1 MKRSC
6 RIFSIILGLLL
17 CVSLLTGCSTNKDPN
32 APKHTRDNGRK
43 LTIYCTE
50 TNPYQKRLVDTYN
63 TQVDEKDQIEIQS
76 YGAASDISNPDFEN
90 SQTQLTTDILS
101 GGGPDLFLIDPYNF
115 YSSLQ
120 NVLSNG
126 AFQNLD
132 YYFNKYPMDWGQ
144 YNSSIM
150 EYGIYQG
157 KRYLI
162 PYMYGVAAYI
172 TTEETLNQYGI
183 PKDISIVHNRLGEL
197 LPYQEKLELEN
208 KKLFNLPP
216 AMEFCANDFIDFENR
231 THSYNSEEFKQ
242 IAEVYKQLNLQQ
254 SPSSND
260 YIFNYI
266 LGLGYPEYIC
276 NVISDTKSLTSEKDH
291 ILLYAEK
298 KEDSGGYLAQPYGSL
313 AINANSPN
321 GERAFKFIQWV
332 LSETT
337 QADRFKV
344 NYTPVHSQ
352 ALQTRIQASA
362 PLGSQAQQ
370 SITQYQELLNSDFD
384 IQTYLDGKFS
394 NEIFM
399 PLWQEYLND
408 KITVEEFSRQLSDKT
423 DIYLQEL

>member
-6 RIFSIILGLLL
+6 RIFSMILGLLL
-17 CVSLLTGCSTNKDPN
+17 CVSLLTGCNTNKDPN
-32 APKHTRDNGRK
+32 TPKHTRDNGRK
-43 LTIYCTE
+43 LTIYCRE
-50 TNPYQKRLVDTYN
+50 DDPYQKRLIDNYN
-63 TQVDEKDQIEIQS
+63 AQADEKDQIIIQS

-101 GGGPDLFLIDPYNF
+101 GGGPDLFLIDPQNF

-120 NVLSNG
+120 SVLSNG

-132 YYFNKYPMDWGQ
+132 YYFNKYPMDWAQ

-162 PYMYGVAAYI
+162 PYMYGVEVYV

-183 PKDISIVHNRLGEL
+183 PKDISFAHNRLKEL
-197 LPYQEKLELEN
+197 LSYQSNLQTVEKR
-208 KKLFNLPP
+208 LFNVAP

-254 SPSSND
+254 SSSSDD
-260 YIFNYI
+260 YIFHYMT
-266 LGLGYPEYIC
+266 GQESPEIIC
-276 NVISDTKSLTSEKDH
+276 DTFANTKLLLSENDH
-291 ILLYAEK
+291 TLLYGEK

-344 NYTPVHSQ
+344 NFVPVHNQ
-352 ALQTRIQASA
+352 ALQTRIQAA
-362 PLGSQAQQ
+362 TPLGSQAQEG
-370 SITQYQELLNSDFD
+370 IAQYQNMLSDNLE
-384 IQTYLDGKFS
+384 IQAFLDGKFS
-394 NEIFM
+394 NEIFW

-408 KITVEEFSRQLSDKT
+408 KITVEEFSKQLSDKT

>member
-17 CVSLLTGCSTNKDPN
+17 CVSLLAGCSVNKDPN
-32 APKHTRDNGRK
+32 TPKHTRDNGRK
-43 LTIYCTE
+43 LTIYCRE
-50 TNPYQKRLVDTYN
+50 EDPYQKRLIDNYN
-63 TQVDEKDQIEIQS
+63 AQADEKDQIIIQS
-76 YGAASDISNPDFEN
+76 YGSAGDILSEDAEN
-90 SQTQLTTDILS
+90 AQTQLATEILS
-101 GGGPDLFLIDPYNF
+101 GGGPDLFLIDPYNML
-115 YSSLQ
+115 YNLQ
-120 NVLSNG
+120 NIISNG

-162 PYMYGVAAYI
+162 PYMYETEIYI
-172 TTEETLNQYGI
+172 STEETLEKYGI
-183 PKDISIVHNRLGEL
+183 PKDISFAHNRLNEL
-197 LPYQEKLELEN
+197 LPYQKKLELEK
-208 KKLFNLPP
+208 KKLFSSSPSI
-216 AMEFCANDFIDFENR
+216 EFCANDFIDFENR

-242 IAEVYKQLNLQQ
+242 IAEVYKEFTKTQGQTADFVFQYLIGQ
-254 SPSSND
+254 
-260 YIFNYI
+260 
-266 LGLGYPEYIC
+266 GTPE
-276 NVISDTKSLTSEKDH
+276 SLSGIAANNK
-291 ILLYAEK
+291 ILLSENDRVLLYEEK
-298 KEDSGGYLAQPYGSL
+298 KEDSSGCIVQPYGSL

-337 QADRFKV
+337 QADQFKV
-344 NYTPVHSQ
+344 HFTPVHKQ
-352 ALQTRIQASA
+352 ALQTRIQAA
-362 PLGSQAQQ
+362 TPLGSQAQEG
-370 SITQYQELLNSDFD
+370 IAQYQELLNSDFD
-384 IQTYLDGKFS
+384 IQTFLDGKFS

>member
-6 RIFSIILGLLL
+6 RILSIILGLLL
-17 CVSLLTGCSTNKDPN
+17 CISLLTGCSTNKDPN

-50 TNPYQKRLVDTYN
+50 DDPYQKRLIDNYN
-63 TQVDEKDQIEIQS
+63 AQADEKDQIEIQS
-76 YGAASDISNPDFEN
+76 YGAASDILNSDFEN

-101 GGGPDLFLIDPYNF
+101 GGGPDLFLIDPFNF
-115 YSSLQ
+115 YFSLQ
-120 NVLSNG
+120 SVLSNG

-162 PYMYGVAAYI
+162 PYMYETEIYFS
-172 TTEETLNQYGI
+172 TEETLEKYGI
-183 PKDISIVHNRLGEL
+183 PQDVNIVHDRLGEL
-197 LPYQEKLELEN
+197 LPYQEKLEQEN
-208 KKLFNLPP
+208 KKLFNSPP
-216 AMEFCANDFIDFENR
+216 TMEFCANDFIDFENR

-242 IAEVYKQLNLQQ
+242 IAEVYKSLNK
-254 SPSSND
+254 SKGES
-260 YIFNYI
+260 YIFFY
-266 LGLGYPEYIC
+266 LTAQGGPESFG
-276 NVISDTKSLTSEKDH
+276 NLVGNNNLLLSEDDR
-291 ILLYAEK
+291 ILLYGEK
-298 KEDSGGYLAQPYGSL
+298 KEDSSGCIVQPYGSL

-344 NYTPVHSQ
+344 NFTPVHKQ
-352 ALQTRIQASA
+352 ALQTRIQAA
-362 PLGSQAQQ
+362 TPLGSQAQEG
-370 SITQYQELLNSDFD
+370 IAQYQELLNNDFD
-384 IQTYLDGKFS
+384 IQTYLDMKFYE
-394 NEIFM
+394 EILY
-399 PLWQEYLND
+399 PLWKNYRDD
-408 KITVEEFSRQLSDKT
+408 KITVEEFSKQLSDKT